1 MRKMTEQEAR
11 KEAWRIARA
20 DLEEANDF
28 YEIPKDDAYEIEPLV
43 SEYRGVRHA
52 LEDLIESLQ
61 GYGSDK
67 ATALINLEEKI
78 QNAVSD
84 IKDELVRQEQLRREY
99 PELYELD

>member
-1 MRKMTEQEAR
+1 MTDLEAR

-20 DLEEANDF
+20 DLEEANYF
-28 YEIPKDDAYEIEPLV
+28 YDIPEDDAYEIEPLV
-43 SEYRGVRHA
+43 SEYSGVGHA

-67 ATALINLEEKI
+67 ATALINLEEEI

-84 IKDELVRQEQLRREY
+84 IRDELARQERLREEY
-99 PELYELD
+99 PDLYE

>member
-11 KEAWRIARA
+11 KEAWRIAQA
-20 DLEEANDF
+20 DLEEANYF

-43 SEYRGVRHA
+43 SDYKRVSDA
-52 LEDLIESLQ
+52 LEDLIASLQ
-61 GYGSDK
+61 GYGSCK
-67 ATALINLEEKI
+67 VTALINLEEEI

-84 IKDELVRQEQLRREY
+84 IKDELAQQEQLRREY

>member
-11 KEAWRIARA
+11 KEAWRIAQA

-43 SEYRGVRHA
+43 SEYNRVKNA
-52 LEDLIESLQ
+52 LEDLIASLQ
-61 GYGSDK
+61 GCGLGK
-67 ATALINLEEKI
+67 ATALINLEEEI

-84 IKDELVRQEQLRREY
+84 INDELARQEQLRREY